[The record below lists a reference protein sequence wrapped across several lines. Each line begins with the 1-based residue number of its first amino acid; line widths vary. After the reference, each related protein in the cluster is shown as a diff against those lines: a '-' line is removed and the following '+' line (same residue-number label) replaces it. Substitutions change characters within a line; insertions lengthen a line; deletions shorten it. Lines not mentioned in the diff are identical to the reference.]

1 MVTTEPY
8 FDLVKTGASS
18 WSAVL
23 VQNGK
28 AVSPALLD
36 DAAHSSRQSAAS
48 AAPDWTQRFPRL
60 ALALV
65 ALTVFAASVTA
76 EIEYL
81 RQTGHLF
88 HSLFSGPP
96 HRE

>member
-8 FDLVKTGASS
+8 FSLVQTGASS

-23 VQNGK
+23 VQDGN
-28 AVSPALLD
+28 A
-36 DAAHSSRQSAAS
+36 
-48 AAPDWTQRFPRL
+48 AAPARETQQVPVKPTSATAEWSNRFPRL
-60 ALALV
+60 AIALV
-65 ALTVFAASVTA
+65 ALTIFAASVTA

-88 HSLFSGPP
+88 
-96 HRE
+96 R

>member
-1 MVTTEPY
+1 MATTEPY

-23 VQNGK
+23 VQNGQ
-28 AVSPALLD
+28 AVSPPLLNR
-36 DAAHSSRQSAAS
+36 AAHSPKRIAAS

-81 RQTGHLF
+81 RQTGHLL
-88 HSLFSGPP
+88 H
-96 HRE
+96 

>member
-1 MVTTEPY
+1 MATTEPY

-28 AVSPALLD
+28 PLTTARTNRAVHPSTNVAVS
-36 DAAHSSRQSAAS
+36 AAH
-48 AAPDWTQRFPRL
+48 DWTQRFPRL
-60 ALALV
+60 AIALV
-65 ALTVFAASVTA
+65 ALTIFAASVTA

-88 HSLFSGPP
+88 
-96 HRE
+96 R

>member
-1 MVTTEPY
+1 MTTEPY
-8 FDLVKTGASS
+8 FVLEQTGASS

-23 VQNGK
+23 VQDGK
-28 AVSPALLD
+28 RVGQMSGTATEEQPQLHPSVESMEW
-36 DAAHSSRQSAAS
+36 SG
-48 AAPDWTQRFPRL
+48 RFPRL

-65 ALTVFAASVTA
+65 ALMIFAASVTA

-88 HSLFSGPP
+88 
-96 HRE
+96 R

>member
-1 MVTTEPY
+1 METTEPY
-8 FDLVKTGASS
+8 FSLVKTGASS

-23 VQNGK
+23 VQNEK
-28 AVSPALLD
+28 TNPAARPERKHPLPPVRV
-36 DAAHSSRQSAAS
+36 AEA
-48 AAPDWTQRFPRL
+48 WTERFPRL

-65 ALTVFAASVTA
+65 ALTIFAASVTA

-88 HSLFSGPP
+88 
-96 HRE
+96 R

>member
-1 MVTTEPY
+1 MATTEPY
-8 FDLVKTGASS
+8 FSLVKTGASS

-23 VQNGK
+23 I
-28 AVSPALLD
+28 
-36 DAAHSSRQSAAS
+36 QSDAS
-48 AAPDWTQRFPRL
+48 AAQASPDPTRTIPRSRNVNARAGQFPRL

-65 ALTVFAASVTA
+65 ALTIFAASVTA

-88 HSLFSGPP
+88 
-96 HRE
+96 R

>member
-1 MVTTEPY
+1 MATTEPY
-8 FDLVKTGASS
+8 FSLVKTGASS

-23 VQNGK
+23 VQSDKTNASARPERK
-28 AVSPALLD
+28 HSLP
-36 DAAHSSRQSAAS
+36 AAHAS
-48 AAPDWTQRFPRL
+48 HVWAERFPRL

-65 ALTVFAASVTA
+65 ALTIFAASVTA

-88 HSLFSGPP
+88 
-96 HRE
+96 R

>member
-1 MVTTEPY
+1 MATTEPY
-8 FDLVKTGASS
+8 FDLVKIGASS

-23 VQNGK
+23 MHDGK
-28 AVSPALLD
+28 SIAPLRPATAAQESRVST
-36 DAAHSSRQSAAS
+36 SAAS
-48 AAPDWTQRFPRL
+48 AEWSNRFPRL
-60 ALALV
+60 AIALV

-88 HSLFSGPP
+88 K
-96 HRE
+96 

>member
-1 MVTTEPY
+1 MATTEPY
-8 FDLVKTGASS
+8 FNLVKTGASS

-23 VQNGK
+23 IRKSEIAAKTRSERKQLLL
-28 AVSPALLD
+28 PARTSE
-36 DAAHSSRQSAAS
+36 AWAE
-48 AAPDWTQRFPRL
+48 RFPRI

-65 ALTVFAASVTA
+65 AITIFAASVTA

-88 HSLFSGPP
+88 
-96 HRE
+96 R

>member
-8 FDLVKTGASS
+8 FSLVQTGASS

-23 VQNGK
+23 VQDGH
-28 AVSPALLD
+28 A
-36 DAAHSSRQSAAS
+36 
-48 AAPDWTQRFPRL
+48 AAPSLPSSETQQVRVNATSATAEWSNRFPRL
-60 ALALV
+60 AIALV
-65 ALTVFAASVTA
+65 ALTIFAASVTA

-88 HSLFSGPP
+88 H
-96 HRE
+96 